1 MKSFRHK
8 LCLVICFLGTRHSC
22 QTVQDKEEL
31 KAFCYLSNSNPLTLG
46 KKNFV
51 SEQRFFSVQKFFP
64 NLLLLLWSKITAV
77 LFTQIYIYCWAS
89 QVVLVVKNSPAN
101 AGDGGVVDLIPW
113 RRAWQPTPVFLLE
126 ESHGQRSLAGY
137 SLWGAA
143 KSQTWLKR
151 LSTHTHIYCCH
162 TFYSNKLVHQSQK
175 VQIWSKALYI
185 PPNVPFVHQPQIKS
199 CQNRILL
206 GLSLLHLLLFID
218 SSLTHTIP
226 GGSLPLKIQI

>member
-8 LCLVICFLGTRHSC
+8 LCLVICFLGTRYSC

-101 AGDGGVVDLIPW
+101 AGDGGVIDSIPW

-126 ESHGQRSLAGY
+126 ESHGQRSLVGY
-137 SLWGAA
+137 GQSIR
-143 KSQTWLKR
+143 SQRVGQEWSNLACMHKGIEHFTLGFPTDYFIK
-151 LSTHTHIYCCH
+151 IYH
-162 TFYSNKLVHQSQK
+162 H
-175 VQIWSKALYI
+175 
-185 PPNVPFVHQPQIKS
+185 
-199 CQNRILL
+199 
-206 GLSLLHLLLFID
+206 
-218 SSLTHTIP
+218 
-226 GGSLPLKIQI
+226 